1 MPLHFDSDNQ
11 LDRKSYEQNNNGI
24 LGNDQN
30 ILIPWDSQLLIES
43 RMCLKIPK
51 YRYGTSQ
58 KKRNIGS
65 DCCIQSTV

>member
-1 MPLHFDSDNQ
+1 MPFHLDSDNQ

-30 ILIPWDSQLLIES
+30 VLIPWDSQLLIES
-43 RMCLKIPK
+43 WMLFEIPK

-65 DCCIQSTV
+65 D